1 MNKSPVYIKNLLTKY
16 SMFNKSCKL
25 LLSKITENGV
35 EKCDNCKVQ
44 VNKSDNKNLKETR
57 PIYTPGDDFVEE
69 PTTCCMSG
77 CANCVWIQ
85 YAEKLS
91 ETMNGSSE
99 EVQKIIMEKVTD
111 PNMRAFLSMELR
123 VRNIIK

>member
-1 MNKSPVYIKNLLTKY
+1 MNKSPVFLKYLLTRY
-16 SMFNKSCKL
+16 PVYNQSCKR
-25 LLSKITENGV
+25 LLSKIIENGV

-44 VNKSDNKNLKETR
+44 VNKSDKNLKDSR
-57 PIYTPGDDFVEE
+57 PMFTPEDDFVEE

-91 ETMNGSSE
+91 QTMNGSSTD
-99 EVQKIIMEKVTD
+99 VQKAIMDKVTD